1 MKNLYY
7 AIGDIH
13 GRYEEFKKLLQLIS
27 SDIQKQEKDVQ
38 THVIQIGDII
48 DRGENSKACIEAIIN
63 LHSHLPTHVK
73 PYTLQGNHEEILC
86 KLWRN
91 KPEELKEKEA
101 LYWYHPDIGGGLK
114 TLESYGF
121 KTFFTPA
128 CLPTENWI
136 MEQIQKYI
144 PIEHIEY
151 LETLPVKLELG
162 PYFFCHAGIAP
173 DKSLEKQDAH
183 TLRWI
188 REPFLSHPNTFEKI
202 VVHGHSP
209 APDGE
214 IQHNRVNT
222 DAAAAY
228 GEKLKCFI
236 LPEHYMINDVRT
248 LEVPITAS
256 STWGNQKAFKEKI
269 NKAKKVIHG
278 DT

>member
-1 MKNLYY
+1 MKKLYY

-13 GRYEEFKKLLQLIS
+13 GRHEELSTLLQSIKA
-27 SDIQKQEKDVQ
+27 DIESLNDE
-38 THVIQIGDII
+38 HECYVIQVGDII
-48 DRGENSKACIEAIIN
+48 DRGENSKACVESIMN
-63 LHSHLPTHVK
+63 LNKQFPKNVKTHA
-73 PYTLQGNHEEILC
+73 LQGNHEEILC
-86 KLWRN
+86 KLWRK

-101 LYWYHPDIGGGLK
+101 LYWYHPDIGGGLR

-121 KTFFTPA
+121 KTYFTPQ
-128 CLPTENWI
+128 CLPSEKWV
-136 MEQIQKYI
+136 MEQIQKYV
-144 PIEHIEY
+144 PVEHIEY
-151 LETLPVKLELG
+151 LESLPVKLELD
-162 PYFFCHAGIAP
+162 PYFFCHAGIDP
-173 DKSLEKQDAH
+173 DKKLKQQDEQ

-188 REPFLSHPNTFEKI
+188 REPFLSHSKPFEKI
-202 VVHGHSP
+202 IVHGHSP

-236 LPEHYMINDVRT
+236 LPEHYMMNDVRT
-248 LEVPITAS
+248 LEVAIKAP
-256 STWGNQKAFKEKI
+256 STWGDQKAFKEKI